1 MGISGT
7 IQKSPAA
14 GLTFVLAKVSKT
26 ICGAELGIHASNK
39 LRHAIPEIPIVAQKS
54 LLITLGNNLIFT

>member
-1 MGISGT
+1 LRKINFLL
-7 IQKSPAA
+7 PAA

-39 LRHAIPEIPIVAQKS
+39 LHHTIPVGVLQPH
-54 LLITLGNNLIFT
+54 F